1 MKKITKFFKNI
12 RFKFKK
18 KIGLDNLN
26 FNDYSLDQLFNYFG
40 TDKGTYVKNPY
51 SHDSDEILGHGFAKF
66 YEKKLK
72 KLKKKTFNMLEIG
85 TWEGASTASFSLYF
99 PKSFIYGIDRNYRFK
114 YQSKNIKFLN
124 CNIKKHSDLEEFEK
138 QFRNKKFEVIID
150 DGSHL
155 LNDMIFSLKF
165 FFKYLDKKG
174 IYVIEDFNA
183 PVYFKE
189 LNDGKNNELLIQEI
203 LKKIKKKE
211 KFKSTILNNSDQ
223 NYLFEN
229 ISKVEYYKGKTK
241 ISDIAFL
248 SK

>member
-1 MKKITKFFKNI
+1 
-12 RFKFKK
+12 
-18 KIGLDNLN
+18 
-26 FNDYSLDQLFNYFG
+26 
-40 TDKGTYVKNPY
+40 
-51 SHDSDEILGHGFAKF
+51 
-66 YEKKLK
+66 
-72 KLKKKTFNMLEIG
+72 
-85 TWEGASTASFSLYF
+85 
-99 PKSFIYGIDRNYRFK
+99 
-114 YQSKNIKFLN
+114 
-124 CNIKKHSDLEEFEK
+124 
-138 QFRNKKFEVIID
+138 
-150 DGSHL
+150 
-155 LNDMIFSLKF
+155 MIFSLKF

-211 KFKSTILNNSDQ
+211 KFKSKILDNSDQ
-223 NYLFEN
+223 NYLFES

>member
-1 MKKITKFFKNI
+1 
-12 RFKFKK
+12 
-18 KIGLDNLN
+18 
-26 FNDYSLDQLFNYFG
+26 
-40 TDKGTYVKNPY
+40 
-51 SHDSDEILGHGFAKF
+51 
-66 YEKKLK
+66 
-72 KLKKKTFNMLEIG
+72 
-85 TWEGASTASFSLYF
+85 
-99 PKSFIYGIDRNYRFK
+99 
-114 YQSKNIKFLN
+114 
-124 CNIKKHSDLEEFEK
+124 
-138 QFRNKKFEVIID
+138 
-150 DGSHL
+150 
-155 LNDMIFSLKF
+155 MIFSLKF

-211 KFKSTILNNSDQ
+211 KFKSKILNNSDQ

-229 ISKVEYYKGKTK
+229 ISKVVYLKGKTK

>member
-1 MKKITKFFKNI
+1 MSN
-12 RFKFKK
+12 R
-18 KIGLDNLN
+18 
-26 FNDYSLDQLFNYFG
+26 SL
-40 TDKGTYVKNPY
+40 
-51 SHDSDEILGHGFAKF
+51 SHS
-66 YEKKLK
+66 
-72 KLKKKTFNMLEIG
+72 M
-85 TWEGASTASFSLYF
+85 
-99 PKSFIYGIDRNYRFK
+99 
-114 YQSKNIKFLN
+114 LN
-124 CNIKKHSDLEEFEK
+124 CNIKKPSDLKEFEK

-211 KFKSTILNNSDQ
+211 KFKSKILNNSDQ